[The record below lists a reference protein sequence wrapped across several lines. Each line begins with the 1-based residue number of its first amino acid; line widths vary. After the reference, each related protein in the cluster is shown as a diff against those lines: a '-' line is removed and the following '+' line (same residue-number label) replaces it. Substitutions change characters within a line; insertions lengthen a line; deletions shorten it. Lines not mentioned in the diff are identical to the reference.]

1 MPKGKELTPKQKAFA
16 DEYLTDLNGTR
27 AYKAVYKNVKSD
39 ATASTNAWRLL
50 RNAKVK
56 EYIADRMKKIQSE
69 KTADLEEVIR
79 FFSSVMRGEV
89 KDQFDLD
96 ATISDRLSAGREL
109 MRWYEKADGEEK
121 DTGGITIINNIPKP
135 EGADGGN

>member
-1 MPKGKELTPKQKAFA
+1 MQKGKELTPKQKAFC
-16 DEYLTDLNGTR
+16 DEYLIDLNGTR
-27 AYKAVYKNVKSD
+27 AYKATYKSVKSD
-39 ATASTNAWRLL
+39 AAARVNASRLL
-50 RNAKVK
+50 AKANAK
-56 EYIADRMKKIQSE
+56 EYIAEKMKKIQSE

-96 ATISDRLSAGREL
+96 TAISDRLSAGREL

-121 DTGGITIINNIPKP
+121 DTGGITIINNIPRP
-135 EGADGGN
+135 EGADGGD

>member
-1 MPKGKELTPKQKAFA
+1 MPKGKELTLKQKAFA

-135 EGADGGN
+135 EGADGGD

>member
-1 MPKGKELTPKQKAFA
+1 MPKGKELTPKQKAFC
-16 DEYLTDLNGTR
+16 DEYLIDLNGTR
-27 AYKAVYKNVKSD
+27 AYKATYKSVKSD
-39 ATASTNAWRLL
+39 AAARVNASRLL
-50 RNAKVK
+50 AKANAK
-56 EYIADRMKKIQSE
+56 EYIAEKMKKIQSE

-96 ATISDRLSAGREL
+96 TAISDRLSAGREL
-109 MRWYEKADGEEK
+109 MRWYEKADGKEK

-135 EGADGGN
+135 EGADGGD

>member
-56 EYIADRMKKIQSE
+56 EYIAERMKKIQSE

-109 MRWYEKADGEEK
+109 MRWYEKADVEEK
-121 DTGGITIINNIPKP
+121 ETGGITIINNIPKP

>member
-1 MPKGKELTPKQKAFA
+1 MSKGKELTPKRKAFA

-56 EYIADRMKKIQSE
+56 EYIAERMKKIQSE

-135 EGADGGN
+135 EGADGGD

>member
-1 MPKGKELTPKQKAFA
+1 MPKGKELTPKQKAFC
-16 DEYLTDLNGTR
+16 DEYLIDLNGTR
-27 AYKAVYKNVKSD
+27 AYKAVYKSVKSD
-39 ATASTNAWRLL
+39 GAARVNASRLL
-50 RNAKVK
+50 AKANAK
-56 EYIADRMKKIQSE
+56 EYIAERMKKIQSE

-96 ATISDRLSAGREL
+96 TAISDRLSAGREL
-109 MRWYEKADGEEK
+109 MRWYEKAEGEEK
-121 DTGGITIINNIPKP
+121 ETGGITIINNIPKP

>member
-1 MPKGKELTPKQKAFA
+1 MSKGKELTPKQKAFC

-27 AYKAVYKNVKSD
+27 AYKKIYKSAKKDITARTNASKLLTNTNVK
-39 ATASTNAWRLL
+39 A
-50 RNAKVK
+50 
-56 EYIADRMKKIQSE
+56 YIAERMKEIQTE

-121 DTGGITIINNIPKP
+121 DTGGITIINNIPRP
-135 EGADGGN
+135 EDADGGD

>member
-1 MPKGKELTPKQKAFA
+1 MQKGKELTPKQKAFC
-16 DEYLTDLNGTR
+16 DEYLIDLNGTR
-27 AYKAVYKNVKSD
+27 AYKATYKSVKSD
-39 ATASTNAWRLL
+39 AAARVNASRLL
-50 RNAKVK
+50 AKANAK
-56 EYIADRMKKIQSE
+56 EYIAEKMKKIQSE

-96 ATISDRLSAGREL
+96 TAISDRLSAGREL

-121 DTGGITIINNIPKP
+121 ETGGITIINNIPRP
-135 EGADGGN
+135 EGADGGD

>member
-1 MPKGKELTPKQKAFA
+1 MSKGKELTPKQKAFC

-27 AYKAVYKNVKSD
+27 AYKEIYKSAKKDITARTNASKLLTNTNVK
-39 ATASTNAWRLL
+39 A
-50 RNAKVK
+50 
-56 EYIADRMKKIQSE
+56 YIAERMKEIQNE

-121 DTGGITIINNIPKP
+121 DTGGITIINNIPRP
-135 EGADGGN
+135 EDADGGD

>member
-1 MPKGKELTPKQKAFA
+1 MPKGKELTPKQKAFC
-16 DEYLTDLNGTR
+16 DEYLIDLNGTR
-27 AYKAVYKNVKSD
+27 AYKATYKSVKSD
-39 ATASTNAWRLL
+39 AAARVNASRLL
-50 RNAKVK
+50 AKANAK
-56 EYIADRMKKIQSE
+56 EYIAEKMKKIQSE

-135 EGADGGN
+135 EGADGGD

>member
-1 MPKGKELTPKQKAFA
+1 MPKGKELTPKQKAFC
-16 DEYLTDLNGTR
+16 DEYLIDLNGTR
-27 AYKAVYKNVKSD
+27 AYKATYKSVKSD
-39 ATASTNAWRLL
+39 AAARVNASRLL
-50 RNAKVK
+50 AKANAK
-56 EYIADRMKKIQSE
+56 EYIAEKMKKIQSE

-96 ATISDRLSAGREL
+96 TTISDRLSAGREL

-121 DTGGITIINNIPKP
+121 DTGGITVINNIPRP
-135 EGADGGN
+135 EGADGGD

>member
-135 EGADGGN
+135 EGADGGD

>member
-56 EYIADRMKKIQSE
+56 EYIAERMKKIQSE

-135 EGADGGN
+135 EDTDGGN

>member
-1 MPKGKELTPKQKAFA
+1 MQKGKELTLKRKAFA

-39 ATASTNAWRLL
+39 ATAAAASARLL
-50 RNAKVK
+50 RNVNVK
-56 EYIADRMKKIQSE
+56 AYIAERMKEIQNE
-69 KTADLEEVIR
+69 KTADLEEVIQ
-79 FFSSVMRGEV
+79 FFSSVMRGEI

-121 DTGGITIINNIPKP
+121 DTGGITIINNIPRP
-135 EGADGGN
+135 EGADGGD

>member
-1 MPKGKELTPKQKAFA
+1 MPKGKELTPKQKAFC
-16 DEYLTDLNGTR
+16 DEYLIDLNGTR
-27 AYKAVYKNVKSD
+27 AYKATYKSVKSD
-39 ATASTNAWRLL
+39 AAARVNASRLL
-50 RNAKVK
+50 AKANAK
-56 EYIADRMKKIQSE
+56 EYIAEKMKKIQSE

-79 FFSSVMRGEV
+79 FFTSVMRGEV

-96 ATISDRLSAGREL
+96 ATISDRMSAGREL

-135 EGADGGN
+135 EGADGGD

>member
-1 MPKGKELTPKQKAFA
+1 MPKGKELTPKQKAFC
-16 DEYLTDLNGTR
+16 DEYLIDLNGTR
-27 AYKAVYKNVKSD
+27 AYKATYKSVKSD
-39 ATASTNAWRLL
+39 AAARVNASRLL
-50 RNAKVK
+50 AKANAK
-56 EYIADRMKKIQSE
+56 EYIAEKMKKIQSE

-96 ATISDRLSAGREL
+96 TAISDRLSAGREL

-135 EGADGGN
+135 EGADGGD

>member
-1 MPKGKELTPKQKAFA
+1 MPKGKELTPKQKAFC
-16 DEYLTDLNGTR
+16 DEYLIDLNGTR
-27 AYKAVYKNVKSD
+27 AYKATYKSVKSD
-39 ATASTNAWRLL
+39 AAARVNASRLL
-50 RNAKVK
+50 AKANAK
-56 EYIADRMKKIQSE
+56 EYIAEKMKKIQSE

-96 ATISDRLSAGREL
+96 TAISDRLSAGREL

-135 EGADGGN
+135 EDADGGD

>member
-1 MPKGKELTPKQKAFA
+1 ML
-16 DEYLTDLNGTR
+16 
-27 AYKAVYKNVKSD
+27 KNVK
-39 ATASTNAWRLL
+39 
-50 RNAKVK
+50 VK
-56 EYIADRMKKIQSE
+56 AYIAERMKEIQNE

-135 EGADGGN
+135 ESADGGD

>member
-1 MPKGKELTPKQKAFA
+1 MAKGKELTPKQKAFA

-27 AYKAVYKNVKSD
+27 AYKAVYKNVRSD

-56 EYIADRMKKIQSE
+56 EYIAERMKKIQSE

-121 DTGGITIINNIPKP
+121 ETGGITIINNIPKP

>member
-56 EYIADRMKKIQSE
+56 EYIAERMKKIQSE

-135 EGADGGN
+135 EGTDGGD

>member
-1 MPKGKELTPKQKAFA
+1 MPKGKELTPKQKAFC

-27 AYKAVYKNVKSD
+27 AYKKIYKSAKKDITARTNASKLLTNTNVK
-39 ATASTNAWRLL
+39 A
-50 RNAKVK
+50 
-56 EYIADRMKKIQSE
+56 YIAERMKEIQTE

-121 DTGGITIINNIPKP
+121 ETGGITIINNIPRP
-135 EGADGGN
+135 EGADGGD

>member
-1 MPKGKELTPKQKAFA
+1 MSKGKELTPKQKAFC
-16 DEYLTDLNGTR
+16 DEYLIDLNGAR
-27 AYKAVYKNVKSD
+27 AYKKIYKNIKND
-39 ATASTNAWRLL
+39 ATARANASRTLTKA
-50 RNAKVK
+50 NIKA
-56 EYIADRMKKIQSE
+56 YIAERMKEIQNE

-121 DTGGITIINNIPKP
+121 DTGGITIINNIPRTD
-135 EGADGGN
+135 GTDGGD

>member
-1 MPKGKELTPKQKAFA
+1 MPKGKELTLKQKAFC
-16 DEYLTDLNGTR
+16 DEYLIDLNGTR
-27 AYKAVYKNVKSD
+27 AYKATYKSVKSD
-39 ATASTNAWRLL
+39 AAARVNASRLL
-50 RNAKVK
+50 AKANAK
-56 EYIADRMKKIQSE
+56 EYIAEKMKKIQSE

-96 ATISDRLSAGREL
+96 TAISDRLSAGREL

-121 DTGGITIINNIPKP
+121 ETGGITIINNIPKP
-135 EGADGGN
+135 EGTDGGD

>member
-56 EYIADRMKKIQSE
+56 EYIAERMKKIQSE

-109 MRWYEKADGEEK
+109 MRWYEKSDGEEK

-135 EGADGGN
+135 EGTDGGD

>member
-1 MPKGKELTPKQKAFA
+1 MAKGGKLTQRRKAFC
-16 DEYLTDLNGTR
+16 DEWLIDRNGAR
-27 AYKAVYKNVKSD
+27 AYKAVYKTAKTEGTARANASRLLADANVK
-39 ATASTNAWRLL
+39 AYINERL
-50 RNAKVK
+50 K
-56 EYIADRMKKIQSE
+56 EIQSE

-121 DTGGITIINNIPKP
+121 ETGGITIINNIPKP
-135 EGADGGN
+135 EGTDGGN

>member
-1 MPKGKELTPKQKAFA
+1 MSKGKELTPKQKAFA

-56 EYIADRMKKIQSE
+56 EYIAERMKKIQSE

-135 EGADGGN
+135 EGADGGD

>member
-1 MPKGKELTPKQKAFA
+1 MPKGKELTPKQKAFC
-16 DEYLTDLNGTR
+16 DEYLIDLNGTR
-27 AYKAVYKNVKSD
+27 AYKATYKSVKSD
-39 ATASTNAWRLL
+39 AAARVNASRLL
-50 RNAKVK
+50 AKANAK
-56 EYIADRMKKIQSE
+56 EYIAEKMKKIQSE

-96 ATISDRLSAGREL
+96 TAISDRLSAGREL

-121 DTGGITIINNIPKP
+121 ETGGITIINNIPKP
-135 EGADGGN
+135 EGTDGGD

>member
-1 MPKGKELTPKQKAFA
+1 MPKGKELTPKQKAFC
-16 DEYLTDLNGTR
+16 DEYLIDLNGTR
-27 AYKAVYKNVKSD
+27 AYKATYKSVKSD
-39 ATASTNAWRLL
+39 AAARVNASRLL
-50 RNAKVK
+50 AKANAK
-56 EYIADRMKKIQSE
+56 EYIAEKMKKIQSE

-96 ATISDRLSAGREL
+96 TAISDRLSAGREL

-121 DTGGITIINNIPKP
+121 ETGGITIINNIPRP
-135 EGADGGN
+135 EGTDGGD

>member
-1 MPKGKELTPKQKAFA
+1 MPKGKEPTPKQKAFA

-56 EYIADRMKKIQSE
+56 EYIAERMKKIQSE

-109 MRWYEKADGEEK
+109 MRWYEKADVEEK
-121 DTGGITIINNIPKP
+121 ETGGITIINNIPKP

>member
-1 MPKGKELTPKQKAFA
+1 MSKGKELTPKQKAFC

-27 AYKAVYKNVKSD
+27 AYKKIYKSAKKDITARTNASKLLTNANVK
-39 ATASTNAWRLL
+39 A
-50 RNAKVK
+50 
-56 EYIADRMKKIQSE
+56 YIAERMKEIQTE

-135 EGADGGN
+135 EDADGGD

>member
-1 MPKGKELTPKQKAFA
+1 MSKGKELTPKQKAFA

-27 AYKAVYKNVKSD
+27 AYKEVYRNVKNDATAAAAASRLLKNVK
-39 ATASTNAWRLL
+39 
-50 RNAKVK
+50 AKA
-56 EYIADRMKKIQSE
+56 YIAERMKEIQNE

-121 DTGGITIINNIPKP
+121 DAGGITIINNIPRP
-135 EGADGGN
+135 EDADGGD

>member
-1 MPKGKELTPKQKAFA
+1 MQKAKELTPKRKAFA

-27 AYKAVYKNVKSD
+27 AYKEVYRNVKNDATAAAASRLLKNVK
-39 ATASTNAWRLL
+39 
-50 RNAKVK
+50 VK
-56 EYIADRMKKIQSE
+56 AYIAERMKEIQTE

-135 EGADGGN
+135 EDADGGD

>member
-1 MPKGKELTPKQKAFA
+1 MPKGEELTLKRKAFA

-39 ATASTNAWRLL
+39 ATAAAASARLL
-50 RNAKVK
+50 RNVKVK
-56 EYIADRMKKIQSE
+56 AYIAERMKEIQNE

-135 EGADGGN
+135 EGTDGGN

>member
-56 EYIADRMKKIQSE
+56 EYIAERMKKIQSE

-135 EGADGGN
+135 EGADGGD

>member
-1 MPKGKELTPKQKAFA
+1 MQKGKELTPKQKAFC
-16 DEYLTDLNGTR
+16 DEYLIDLNGTR
-27 AYKAVYKNVKSD
+27 AYKATYKSVKSD
-39 ATASTNAWRLL
+39 AAARVNASRLL
-50 RNAKVK
+50 AKANAK
-56 EYIADRMKKIQSE
+56 EYIAEKMKKIQSE

-96 ATISDRLSAGREL
+96 TAISDRLSAGREL

-121 DTGGITIINNIPKP
+121 ETGGITIINNIPKP
-135 EGADGGN
+135 EGTDGGD

>member
-1 MPKGKELTPKQKAFA
+1 MPKGKELTPKQKAFC
-16 DEYLTDLNGTR
+16 DEYLIDLNGTR
-27 AYKAVYKNVKSD
+27 AYKATYKSVKSD
-39 ATASTNAWRLL
+39 AAARVNASRLL
-50 RNAKVK
+50 AKANAK
-56 EYIADRMKKIQSE
+56 EYIAEKMKKIQSE

-96 ATISDRLSAGREL
+96 AAISDRLSAGREL

-121 DTGGITIINNIPKP
+121 ETGGITIINNIPKP
-135 EGADGGN
+135 EGTDGGD